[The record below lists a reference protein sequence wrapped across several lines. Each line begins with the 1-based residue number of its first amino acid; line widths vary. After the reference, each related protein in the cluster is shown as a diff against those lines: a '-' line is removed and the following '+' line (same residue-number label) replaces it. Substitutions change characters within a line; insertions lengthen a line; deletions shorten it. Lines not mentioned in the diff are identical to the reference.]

1 MSNWLIG
8 REIVEEEQR
17 GKKRAGYGKPLLKG
31 LSEKLQADFGKG
43 YSVDNMELFR
53 CFYRISRPDFRG
65 GAPEIKRGSTSIE
78 SITLLSQVNGV
89 NPFVDLDLFSFF
101 SANLLPP

>member
-43 YSVDNMELFR
+43 YSVDNLELFR
-53 CFYRISRPDFRG
+53 CFYRIFRPDFRG
-65 GAPEIKRGSTSIE
+65 GAPEIKRGIHLHRINHT
-78 SITLLSQVNGV
+78 
-89 NPFVDLDLFSFF
+89 FV
-101 SANLLPP
+101 AGEWGEPIC